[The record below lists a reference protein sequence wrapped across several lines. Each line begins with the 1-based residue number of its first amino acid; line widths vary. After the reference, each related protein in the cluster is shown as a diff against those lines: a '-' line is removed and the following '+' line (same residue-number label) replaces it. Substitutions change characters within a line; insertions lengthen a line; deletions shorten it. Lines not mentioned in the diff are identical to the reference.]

1 MKTHTHTHP
10 NELKVKKKKRII
22 EKDSL
27 GMYICLQAIVL
38 LNRPSCTE
46 DLQAC
51 ILKQLKNSVGNT

>member
-1 MKTHTHTHP
+1 MKIHTHTPP
-10 NELKVKKKKRII
+10 NELKGKKKRII